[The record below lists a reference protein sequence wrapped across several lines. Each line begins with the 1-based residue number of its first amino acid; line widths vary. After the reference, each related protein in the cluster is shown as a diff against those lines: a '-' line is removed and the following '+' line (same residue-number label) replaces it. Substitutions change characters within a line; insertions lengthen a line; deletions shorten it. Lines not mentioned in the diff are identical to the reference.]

1 MAIDFQDSKSIPASI
16 AVKESRRFKG
26 EVRRNIQIQAAKIK
40 RGAKIVVQQVYFMLW
55 RNPQQKTADFILH
68 TLYFQWLLAQ
78 WRVIN
83 YFYQNYREISVFDS
97 TDEIN

>member
-68 TLYFQWLLAQ
+68 TLYFIFSMA
-78 WRVIN
+78 
-83 YFYQNYREISVFDS
+83 FS
-97 TDEIN
+97 TMASYKLFLSELS